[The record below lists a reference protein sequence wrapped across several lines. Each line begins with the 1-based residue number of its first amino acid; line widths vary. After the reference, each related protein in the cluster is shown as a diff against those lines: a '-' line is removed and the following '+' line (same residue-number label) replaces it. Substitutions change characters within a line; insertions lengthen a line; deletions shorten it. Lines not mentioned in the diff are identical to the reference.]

1 MLTIGIVANPSS
13 GKDIRRLIG
22 KASVFDNREKQAI
35 VRRAVVGAVNAGA
48 QSIAFMD
55 DSHSIAS
62 SALSELS
69 FGKGVRLH
77 NIACPRSATALDTVK
92 AAQQMSELPCAA
104 VLVLGGDGTS
114 RAFVKGWRDATL
126 LSLSTGTNNVF
137 PVICEATVAGSVLG
151 LLASEALP
159 LDEVTRQ
166 TKIIDVRIENEADDV
181 ALIDAVF
188 TSDSFI
194 GSRALLDA
202 EVLVQAVLSRADP
215 TAVGMTS
222 LGGLVESIDEQDE
235 AGLHMVFGPGGRVVN
250 APIAPGLFA
259 DVEVKSIH
267 RIDYARPV
275 EFTGPAILALDG
287 ERERVIEAGQKVELV
302 LTRTGPKVVDI
313 RKAMH
318 LAAKRGLFIQ

>member
-1 MLTIGIVANPSS
+1 MLTIGVVVNPSS
-13 GKDIRRLIG
+13 GKDIRRLVG

-77 NIACPRSATALDTVK
+77 SIACPRSATALDTVK
-92 AAQQMSELPCAA
+92 AAQQMRELPCAA

-159 LDEVTRQ
+159 LGEVTWQ
-166 TKIIDVRIENEADDV
+166 TKIIDVRIENEADDL

-202 EVLVQAVLSRADP
+202 DVLVQAVLSRADP
-215 TAVGMTS
+215 MAVGMTS

-235 AGLHMVFGPGGRVVN
+235 AGLHMGFGPGGRVVS

-259 DVEVKSIH
+259 AVEVKSIQ
-267 RIDYARPV
+267 RIDYASPV
-275 EFTGPAILALDG
+275 EFRGPAILALDG

-302 LTRTGPKVVDI
+302 LSRTGPKVVDI
-313 RKAMH
+313 KKAMH

>member
-1 MLTIGIVANPSS
+1 VLTIGIVANPSS
-13 GKDIRRLIG
+13 GKDIRRLVG

-55 DSHSIAS
+55 DSHSLAS
-62 SALSELS
+62 CALSELS
-69 FGKGVRLH
+69 LGKEVRLH
-77 NIACPRSATALDTVK
+77 SIACPRSATALDTVK
-92 AAQQMSELPCAA
+92 AAQQMRELPCAA
-104 VLVLGGDGTS
+104 VLVLGGDGTN

-151 LLASEALP
+151 LLASGALP
-159 LDEVTRQ
+159 LDEVTWQ
-166 TKIIDVRIENEADDV
+166 TKIIDVRIEDEADDL

-202 EVLVQAVLSRADP
+202 DVLIQAVLSRADP
-215 TAVGMTS
+215 MAVGMTS
-222 LGGLVESIDEQDE
+222 LGGLIEAIDEQDE
-235 AGLHMVFGPGGRVVN
+235 AGLHIVFGPDGRVVS

-259 DVEVKSIH
+259 SVGVKSIQ
-267 RIDYARPV
+267 RIDYASPV
-275 EFTGPAILALDG
+275 EFKGPAILALDG
-287 ERERVIEAGQKVELV
+287 ERERVIGAGQKVELE
-302 LTRTGPKVVDI
+302 LSRTGPKLVDI
-313 RKAMH
+313 SKAMQ
-318 LAAKRGLFIQ
+318 LAAERGLFIK

>member
-1 MLTIGIVANPSS
+1 VLTIGIVANPSS

-166 TKIIDVRIENEADDV
+166 TKIIDVRIENEVDDV

-202 EVLVQAVLSRADP
+202 DVLVQAVLSRADP

-235 AGLHMVFGPGGRVVN
+235 AGLHMVFGPGGRVVS

-267 RIDYARPV
+267 RIDYASPV